1 MLNNILS
8 KDRKK
13 RKKGSAISV
22 KEDSK
27 LARKKEPNHERERE
41 RERERG

>member
-8 KDRKK
+8 KGQ
-13 RKKGSAISV
+13 KKGSAISV
-22 KEDSK
+22 EEDSK
-27 LARKKEPNHERERE
+27 LARKKQPNRERE